1 MRDGFKVLNYR
12 FVISSDGE
20 IIKFASDLQ
29 KEIYEFYLEVNGLT
43 EKNVFDANQDWKAL
57 LPDEQ
62 PSPLPLNYQ
71 RDIFDEL
78 RDIFYDL
85 YCLGTHQWDLE
96 IVLHDAVGVYYLVD
110 GQPLRA
116 VDVMKKLGYEVITE
130 ESEGQTFYCVR

>member
-1 MRDGFKVLNYR
+1 MSDGLEVLNYR

-29 KEIYEFYLEVNGLT
+29 KEIYESYLDVNGLT
-43 EKNVFDANQDWKAL
+43 EKNVFDANQDWEAL

-85 YCLGTHQWDLE
+85 YCLGIHQWDLE

-110 GQPLRA
+110 GQSLRA

>member
-20 IIKFASDLQ
+20 IIKLASDLQ
-29 KEIYEFYLEVNGLT
+29 KEIYESYLNVNGLT
-43 EKNVFDANQDWKAL
+43 EKNVFDANQDWEAL

-62 PSPLPLNYQ
+62 PTSLPLNYQ
-71 RDIFDEL
+71 RNIFEELQDIY
-78 RDIFYDL
+78 YDL
-85 YCLGTHQWDLE
+85 YCLGIHQWDLE

-116 VDVMKKLGYEVITE
+116 VDVIKKLGYEVTTVD
-130 ESEGQTFYCVR
+130 SEGKTYYCVR

>member
-1 MRDGFKVLNYR
+1 MLNYR
-12 FVISSDGE
+12 FVISNDGE

-29 KEIYEFYLEVNGLT
+29 KEIYDTYLKVNGLT
-43 EKNVFDANQDWKAL
+43 EDNVFDANQDWEAL

-78 RDIFYDL
+78 QDIFYDL
-85 YCLGTHQWDLE
+85 YCLGIHQWDLE
-96 IVLHDAVGVYYLVD
+96 IVLHDVVGTDCLVE

-116 VDVMKKLGYEVITE
+116 VEVIKKLGYEVTTVD
-130 ESEGQTFYCVR
+130 SEGKTYYCVR